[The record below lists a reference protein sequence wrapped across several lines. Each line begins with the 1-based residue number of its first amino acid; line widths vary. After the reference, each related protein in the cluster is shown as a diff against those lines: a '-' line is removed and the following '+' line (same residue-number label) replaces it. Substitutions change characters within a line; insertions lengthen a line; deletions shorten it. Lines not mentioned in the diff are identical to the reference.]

1 MTGSDLTT
9 ALAQFLAYRPH
20 QALFLLVHPQ
30 VSRLTAAAHHLHQ
43 QYPTWP
49 HLALST
55 SLAQSLRDIA
65 PTQRPRQTPRLLA
78 SAIRQYNSGPLLCT
92 DIDLLFE
99 PALQLDPLRL
109 FLDASRQTALIV
121 AWPGTYHNNN
131 LAYAVPEHAHYRTW
145 SRPQL
150 DANYV
155 VQLSDP

>member
-1 MTGSDLTT
+1 MTWSDLTT
-9 ALAQFLAYRPH
+9 SLEQFLTYRPH

-30 VSRLTAAAHHLHQ
+30 INRLHAAANQLRRHH
-43 QYPTWP
+43 PSWP

-55 SLAQSLRDIA
+55 TLALSLRDIA
-65 PTQRPRQTPRLLA
+65 PAQRPRQTPRLLA
-78 SAIRQYNSGPLLCT
+78 SAIHQYNPGPLLCS

-121 AWPGTYHNNN
+121 AWPGTYQNNN
-131 LAYAVPEHAHYRTW
+131 LVYAVPEHAHYRTW
-145 SRPQL
+145 SPPQL

-155 VQLSDP
+155 VQLRDP